1 MTKTRECRQIKF
13 VIYLHLQ
20 MQRAKNKN
28 RTIRIIVIKI
38 VFHHRELVN
47 ISQSEAIE
55 ALGVSIASKNE

>member
-1 MTKTRECRQIKF
+1 
-13 VIYLHLQ
+13 

-55 ALGVSIASKNE
+55 ALGVSIASIILFIHLVK